1 MSIELGEVGVD
12 DGWQKANSTQ
22 IRNCGE
28 TLAAV
33 LAKSKQVQKTF
44 FSLCTLALQKWK
56 LIRHWEC
63 VTSWLILKICMC
75 CQPLHS
81 VLLRTACATLTQLS
95 GSALHRFFARMVP
108 AA

>member
-33 LAKSKQVQKTF
+33 LAKSKQVQKN
-44 FSLCTLALQKWK
+44 
-56 LIRHWEC
+56 
-63 VTSWLILKICMC
+63 
-75 CQPLHS
+75 
-81 VLLRTACATLTQLS
+81 VLFLMHTGMAKMETY
-95 GSALHRFFARMVP
+95 
-108 AA
+108 